1 MREDLSEAEIVKGIY
16 EHNEK
21 QINRLNDSIAKLET
35 VIADFKSK
43 EIPTAAISKEL
54 FAQYPDITEL
64 SLTRGSSVDAEG
76 IETEQIVAFITA
88 NNPMDEE
95 LHDRIERWLKV
106 RLDNEN
112 VLVIG
117 RQSD

>member
-1 MREDLSEAEIVKGIY
+1 
-16 EHNEK
+16 
-21 QINRLNDSIAKLET
+21 
-35 VIADFKSK
+35 
-43 EIPTAAISKEL
+43 
-54 FAQYPDITEL
+54 
-64 SLTRGSSVDAEG
+64 
-76 IETEQIVAFITA
+76 
-88 NNPMDEE
+88 MDEE